1 MKWPCFVGSG
11 PQRGI
16 ALIAVLWIVSAL
28 SVIVTG
34 VVHSVRSEVRLVSVA
49 RQSTEAAALG
59 EAAIMLVLQDMAAS
73 GNRPAH
79 LTRVEVSY
87 QGQPMVVEVMPMTG
101 LIDINRAPV
110 ALLAS
115 LYGVAGGIDAKS
127 AQTLAEATVQVRSE
141 RDARGREVGFEAE
154 QDLLRVPGVGYD
166 LYARLSR
173 LVTAQAQGSGRVNP
187 QAAPEGVLRVLAGG
201 DAVRATALAAAR
213 DKNPADLDS
222 TVLNGE
228 FLDNA
233 SSPRYRLQARV
244 ALADNGQVV
253 VEHSVDLRPDF
264 RLGLPWR
271 IFHAEHWM
279 QAPPAKGV

>member
-1 MKWPCFVGSG
+1 MKQPSFLHAG

-16 ALIAVLWIVSAL
+16 ALIAVLWIVAAL

-49 RQSTEAAALG
+49 RQSVQATALG
-59 EAAIMLVLQDMAAS
+59 EAAIVLVLQDMAARGS
-73 GNRPAH
+73 RPAH
-79 LTRVEVSY
+79 LTKVEVTY
-87 QGQPMVVEVMPMTG
+87 QGQPMAVEVMPLTG

-110 ALLAS
+110 ALLTS
-115 LYGVAGGIDAKS
+115 LYAVAGELDAKS
-127 AQTLAEATVQVRSE
+127 AQTLAEATVQMRSE

-166 LYARLSR
+166 LYAKIFR

-201 DAVRATALAAAR
+201 NAARATALAAAR

-222 TVLNGE
+222 TALNGE

-233 SSPRYRLQARV
+233 SSSRYRLQAQV
-244 ALADNGQVV
+244 ALPDAGLVF
-253 VEHSVDLRPDF
+253 VERSADLRPDF

-271 IFHAEHWM
+271 IFNAEHWM
-279 QAPPAKGV
+279 QAAPAQGA